1 MQTSYVLWLVGEV
14 IHQIRGL
21 GPYGDLGLPYGH
33 RGGSKIAKKGTKK
46 HTKGENE
53 KNNQICKQHPVFQF
67 VGEVIHEIIGT
78 VPLGDPGGTLSLR
91 RGLKLDPK

>member
-1 MQTSYVLWLVGEV
+1 MET
-14 IHQIRGL
+14 L
-21 GPYGDLGLPYGH
+21 GPHMGIE
-33 RGGSKIAKKGTKK
+33 GGQKSQKKAPKK

-53 KNNQICKQHPVFQF
+53 KDNQIFKQDPVFWF

-91 RGLKLDPK
+91 KGLKLDPK

>member
-1 MQTSYVLWLVGEV
+1 ME
-14 IHQIRGL
+14 IL
-21 GPYGDLGLPYGH
+21 GPHIGVE
-33 RGGSKIAKKGTKK
+33 GGQKSPKKVSEK

-53 KNNQICKQHPVFQF
+53 KKNQICKQDPVFRF

-91 RGLKLDPK
+91 KGLKLDPK